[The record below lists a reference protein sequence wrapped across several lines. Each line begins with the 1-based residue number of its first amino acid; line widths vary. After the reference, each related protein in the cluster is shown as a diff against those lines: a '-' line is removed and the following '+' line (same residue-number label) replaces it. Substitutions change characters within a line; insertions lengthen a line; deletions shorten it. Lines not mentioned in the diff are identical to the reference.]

1 MKTIYKGKDDLYYV
15 LSIKSE
21 DGTVLTKSDLDA
33 LTIEFYVGN
42 GNTKIT
48 KTLEDVTAEG
58 VMHVNASELETLDDG
73 PLKARFF
80 IKLPDS
86 GFDDQT
92 YDQTA
97 ERLTGFFIKT
107 LPANNQ

>member
-1 MKTIYKGKDDLYYV
+1 MKTIYKGKDDMYYV

-21 DGTVLTKSDLDA
+21 DGTVLTPSELDA
-33 LTIEFYVGN
+33 LKIEFYVGK
-42 GNTKIT
+42 TKIT

-97 ERLTGFFIKT
+97 ERLTGFFLKT

>member
-1 MKTIYKGKDDLYYV
+1 MKTIFKGKDDLYYV
-15 LSIKSE
+15 LNIKSE
-21 DGTVLTKSDLDA
+21 DGTVLTPSDLDA
-33 LTIEFYVGN
+33 LEIEFYVGK
-42 GNTKIT
+42 TKIT

-86 GFDDQT
+86 GFEDQT

-97 ERLTGFFIKT
+97 ERLTGFFLKT
-107 LPANNQ
+107 LPNNQ

>member
-21 DGTVLTKSDLDA
+21 DGTVLTKSELDA
-33 LTIEFYVGN
+33 LVIEFFV

-48 KTLEDVTAEG
+48 KTLEDITSEG
-58 VMHVNASELETLDDG
+58 ILHVNSSELETLDDG

-86 GFDDQT
+86 GFDDQS